1 MSSYHVGLDLGQAA
15 DYTAIA
21 VVEWTPDALKVR
33 HLQRFQLGTVY
44 PVILD
49 EVAGLMGR
57 IPSEPDLAVDATG
70 VGRPVVDLLRA
81 RGLRFD
87 AVTSTGGD
95 TATHDGRDWRVPKR
109 DLVGAVAVAL
119 QTGRLKIASGLPDAA
134 TLTREL
140 LNFKVTIDPK
150 TAHDSYASWR
160 ESDHDDLVLAVA
172 LAVWLA
178 DRFGGCEVPN
188 DPCGGR
194 PRPKIPT
201 MGGGWSP
208 GDGIPTIGGW
218 L

>member
-33 HLQRFQLGTVY
+33 HLQRFALGTLY
-44 PVILD
+44 PAIVD
-49 EVAGLMGR
+49 AVAGLVSRLPGS
-57 IPSEPDLAVDATG
+57 PELAVDQTG
-70 VGRPVVDLLRA
+70 VGRPVVDLLRV

-87 AVTSTGGD
+87 AVTITGGD
-95 TATHDGRDWRVPKR
+95 TATHDGQDWRVPKR

-119 QTGRLKIASGLPDAA
+119 QNERLKIARALPEAE
-134 TLTREL
+134 TLKREL

-150 TAHDSYASWR
+150 TAHDSYSSWR

-172 LAVWLA
+172 LAVWSAERL
-178 DRFGGCEVPN
+178 GGCVAVPPSVLS
-188 DPCGGR
+188 DIAR
-194 PRPKIPT
+194 RRPKIPT
-201 MGGGWSP
+201 MGGWNP
-208 GDGIPTIGGW
+208 RDGIPR